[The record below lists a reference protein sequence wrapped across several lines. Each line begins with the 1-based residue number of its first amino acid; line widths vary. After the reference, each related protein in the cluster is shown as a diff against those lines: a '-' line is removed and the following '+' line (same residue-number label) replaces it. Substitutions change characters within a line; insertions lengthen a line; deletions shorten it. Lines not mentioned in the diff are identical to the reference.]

1 MKLILCIFIVAQ
13 SSWSFDVPPPYK
25 SGDNSGEN
33 KLERIDRMEKYLNSM
48 SSILKDVKSS
58 MDKNKGSAKI
68 LEKLTKLEENQKSLK
83 ENFEQFKTNEFKRL
97 ELKVKFIDDEKVEK
111 LIDRFN
117 LYKSDTDRKIDVLKE
132 SIKEIEA
139 LVKTV
144 QSPYK
149 K

>member
-1 MKLILCIFIVAQ
+1 MKKIILAIILIQ
-13 SSWSFDVPPPYK
+13 NTWSFDVPPPYK

-33 KLERIDRMEKYLNSM
+33 KLERIDRMEVYLNSM
-48 SSILKDVKSS
+48 SGVLNEIKTSMKSS
-58 MDKNKGSAKI
+58 KENTELMEKI
-68 LEKLTKLEENQKSLK
+68 AKLETDQKALK
-83 ENFEQFKTNEFKRL
+83 ENFEDFKMNEFKRL
-97 ELKVKFIDDEKVEK
+97 DLKVKFIDKEKVEK
-111 LIDRFN
+111 IIDRFN
-117 LYKSDTDRKIDVLKE
+117 VYKSDTDRKIDILKE